1 MKDIKKYL
9 IMELKNTR
17 ENWNTYC
24 LLCKFPERLLPRRV
38 KRKWGDISKK
48 ERRVLRQLAGN
59 DACDIHSRVL
69 SSLPS
74 LSENSRLSCIYVSN
88 GSRIVFE
95 KCALFSF
102 HRYYISIFSLG
113 LSHRNFRYLQNTYKW
128 CR

>member
-1 MKDIKKYL
+1 
-9 IMELKNTR
+9 MELKNSR
-17 ENWNTYC
+17 ENWNTYY
-24 LLCKFPERLLPRRV
+24 LPFKFPERLLSRRE

-74 LSENSRLSCIYVSN
+74 LSENSRLSRVYASN

-95 KCALFSF
+95 MCSLFSF
-102 HRYYISIFSLG
+102 HQYFVSIFPLG
-113 LSHRNFRYLQNTYKW
+113 YMSQKLLILAKYT
-128 CR
+128 